1 MKKYQVINFH
11 HLLSQIDLQKVDKEA
26 RAKLISL
33 DIILGDIVDEHNAE
47 VEKVKTRLSKGHEED
62 IREVSTLFAELQGAE
77 GEKKAEIEGK
87 ITQHT
92 EYLAI
97 QNQLNE
103 EVNRRLVEDVEC
115 LSDKKVIAIEKI
127 ASADLAQWCA
137 DSGISI
143 TLDLLREFRRAGFT
157 L

>member
-1 MKKYQVINFH
+1 MHKMKKYQIINYH

-47 VEKVKTRLSKGHEED
+47 IEKVKARLSKGHEEV
-62 IREVSTLFAELQGAE
+62 IREVSALIAELQNAE
-77 GEKKAEIEGK
+77 GDKKAEISKK
-87 ITQHT
+87 IDGNT
-92 EYLAI
+92 EYAII
-97 QNQLNE
+97 QNQLDD
-103 EVNRRLVEDVEC
+103 EVNKRLVEDVTVEVE
-115 LSDKKVIAIEKI
+115 KV
-127 ASADLAQWCA
+127 ASADLAGWCA
-137 DSGISI
+137 DSGIRI

>member
-1 MKKYQVINFH
+1 MKKYQVINYH

-62 IREVSTLFAELQGAE
+62 IREVSALFAELQGAE
-77 GEKKAEIEGK
+77 GEKKAEIEDK
-87 ITQHT
+87 IAKHT

-97 QNQLNE
+97 QTQLDE
-103 EVNRRLVEDVEC
+103 EVNRRLIEDIN
-115 LSDKKVIAIEKI
+115 LDIEKV
-127 ASADLAQWCA
+127 ALADIAQWCA

-143 TLDLLREFRRAGFT
+143 TLELLREFRRAGLTF
-157 L
+157 

>member
-1 MKKYQVINFH
+1 MKKYQVINYH

-47 VEKVKTRLSKGHEED
+47 IEKIKTRLSKGHEEV
-62 IREVSTLFAELQGAE
+62 IREVSGLIAELQNAE
-77 GEKKAEIEGK
+77 GDKKAEIAKK
-87 ITQHT
+87 IDSNT
-92 EYLAI
+92 EYTSI

-103 EVNRRLVEDVEC
+103 EVNKRLVEDVTIEVE
-115 LSDKKVIAIEKI
+115 KV
-127 ASADLAQWCA
+127 ASADLAGWCA
-137 DSGISI
+137 DSGIRI